1 MLDPLTFV
9 IGGVLL
15 ILLMA
20 ALTQP
25 KDRHPDPALSIAVT
39 SRSDVAKAS
48 VGDTSE

>member
-1 MLDPLTFV
+1 MKRAINETVEMDPLTFV

-25 KDRHPDPALSIAVT
+25 KDPPP
-39 SRSDVAKAS
+39 
-48 VGDTSE
+48 

>member
-15 ILLMA
+15 ILLIA

-25 KDRHPDPALSIAVT
+25 KDPPP
-39 SRSDVAKAS
+39 
-48 VGDTSE
+48 